1 MTALSGTSPG
11 AGDPDDEG
19 HHVERAGHG
28 PPVDPHVG
36 AVADVTET
44 LFSELSI
51 KQMQNVSKFGIKLK
65 SKTSFSVLSNQTYG
79 CIFSSTYSSCYFLS
93 EECVLGGG
101 ASLITVFS
109 LSSTSTISCC
119 YTN

>member
-1 MTALSGTSPG
+1 MTELSGTSPG

-65 SKTSFSVLSNQTYG
+65 SKTSFQVSQIKPLAASSVARTARV
-79 CIFSSTYSSCYFLS
+79 TSCRRSVFW
-93 EECVLGGG
+93 G
-101 ASLITVFS
+101 AGPH
-109 LSSTSTISCC
+109 
-119 YTN
+119 